1 MRKNLVQFW
10 TQRGRVS
17 EMREITADSV
27 RWEMQERARDL
38 VGAASRHQKAGI
50 ASVAARIGIPASRV
64 KKIMYGLVSRIDA
77 WEADR
82 FRGLH
87 DEIAELR
94 ARRAAIEAE
103 IKGVIGGRNGD
114 DPATDR
120 GRYGEGAP
128 EARGISHGCGGS
140 MGPPA

>member
-17 EMREITADSV
+17 DMREITADSV

-38 VGAASRHQKAGI
+38 VGAASRHQKSGL
-50 ASVAARIGIPASRV
+50 ASVAGRLGIPASRL

-82 FRGLH
+82 FRCLH
-87 DEIAELR
+87 TEIAELQ

-103 IKGVIGGRNGD
+103 IKGVIGGQDG
-114 DPATDR
+114 DPANDR
-120 GRYGEGAP
+120 GGYGADAP
-128 EARGISHGCGGS
+128 ETLGISHRRGN
-140 MGPPA
+140 PVEPLA